1 MAAYFIGFAKI
12 KDKIRMA
19 EYSGPAAQTFAKYG
33 GQPVARTALK
43 MTLAGSFDADAA
55 LIVKF
60 ETAAKAKEWYD
71 SPEYQALVPLRDQ
84 ILQPTFV
91 VLEE

>member
-12 KDKIRMA
+12 KDKTRMA

-33 GQPVARTALK
+33 GQPVARTVLK
-43 MTLAGSFDADAA
+43 MILAGSFDADAA
-55 LIVKF
+55 LIVRF
-60 ETAAKAKEWYD
+60 ETAAQAKEWYD
-71 SPEYQALVPLRDQ
+71 SPEYQALVPLRNEV
-84 ILQPTFV
+84 LQPTFV